1 MFCNSKRAASL
12 ITFVFL
18 IASAFSLPAH
28 ADKYQIF
35 SLGDDFSRNL
45 MEIDNA
51 GNVAVIINCPIAPD
65 FTCYDIYAD
74 GVFSFQTTDI
84 SQFQY
89 TAGGS
94 APCNSVPAGVF
105 FHCNNGHI
113 AYFADLESLGEI
125 GIFTGPDPVAD
136 FLVSTITSG
145 LMLNAL
151 GDIAWIDTRKEIIFE
166 AVDLTSRE
174 TPEPSTFVFLGTGVL
189 GLAGVARRKFFFH
202 S

>member
-28 ADKYQIF
+28 ADKYAIF

-45 MEIDNA
+45 MGIDDA
-51 GNVAVIINCPIAPD
+51 GNVAVIQNCPIGPD

-74 GVFSFQTTDI
+74 GVFSFQTTDL

-89 TAGGS
+89 STGNGG
-94 APCNSVPAGVF
+94 
-105 FHCNNGHI
+105 HY
-113 AYFADLESLGEI
+113 AYFADIESLGEI

-136 FLVSTITSG
+136 FLVSTVTSG
-145 LMLNAL
+145 LMINAK
-151 GDIAWIDTRKEIIFE
+151 GDIAWIDTRKGNN
-166 AVDLTSRE
+166 LRS
-174 TPEPSTFVFLGTGVL
+174 G
-189 GLAGVARRKFFFH
+189 
-202 S
+202 